1 MNKDVQKFTETYLS
15 IINEDADKK
24 YHNIMEIAIAVKT
37 TTNNCQDMWI
47 KGQSGAAVLSCM
59 SSWPENCSS
68 VSDFELKYIANYW
81 KGKAKSGN
89 QFDTD
94 MASNIERAVEDYLR
108 DERYP
113 HAFLRF
119 KVGIIAYGVWKAL
132 NTKVKKEANNKAEI
146 ENSNVDQDY
155 ANISNKKL
163 KVVDWKLEYASSSS
177 RYSYYTSSYP
187 SDWRFICLDE
197 NGFKVNVK
205 VMKTDKIGCAII
217 ELLDS
222 LRVKN
227 IPKEEAINKVGIN
240 EITIIKA
247 TLGKIYK
254 EYKTIYLNRTVL
266 EYPSKFSSVEAIES
280 MKENMKNEIEEKIL
294 QDKLH
299 ESNGYHDIERIIE
312 EYINEREFHQKPKE
326 EQISWIKHMK
336 DVLMSKFEKKAAKH
350 KGNEEVVERLRGL
363 LIDDLKDT
371 IGDAF
376 PDQKDEYLKAIFGN

>member
-1 MNKDVQKFTETYLS
+1 MKKDIQEFTNAYLS

-59 SSWPENCSS
+59 SSWPENCSP

-94 MASNIERAVEDYLR
+94 MASNIERAVDDYLR

-132 NTKVKKEANNKAEI
+132 NVKAKNEANNKAEI

-163 KVVDWKLEYASSSS
+163 KVVDWKLEYSSLSS

-205 VMKTDKIGCAII
+205 VMKTDKTGCAII

-240 EITIIKA
+240 EITIVKA
-247 TLGKIYK
+247 ALGKIYK
-254 EYKTIYLNRTVL
+254 EYKTIYLNRTTL

-280 MKENMKNEIEEKIL
+280 IKKEIDNDIEQKFL
-294 QDKLH
+294 DKLN
-299 ESNGYHDIERIIE
+299 EAGGYHDIERGIKEHIKSIDFQNE
-312 EYINEREFHQKPKE
+312 SKEDQIRWIKLMKNILINE
-326 EQISWIKHMK
+326 
-336 DVLMSKFEKKAAKH
+336 FEKEAAKH
-350 KGNEEVVERLRGL
+350 KGDEEVTERLRGW
-363 LIDDLKDT
+363 LIDDLKET
-371 IGDAF
+371 IGDTF
-376 PDQKDEYLKAIFGN
+376 PKQKDEYIKAIFGN